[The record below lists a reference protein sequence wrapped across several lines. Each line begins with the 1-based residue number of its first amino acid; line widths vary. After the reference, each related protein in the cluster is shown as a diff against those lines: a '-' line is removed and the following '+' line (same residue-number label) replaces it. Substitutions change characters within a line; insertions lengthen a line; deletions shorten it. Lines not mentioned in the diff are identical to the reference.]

1 MAKMVT
7 EWCPFCE
14 EEVEIKAQMRVQK
27 CPNCGENIIPCCLC
41 DMDKADCANCKL
53 AKECE

>member
-1 MAKMVT
+1 MVT

-53 AKECE
+53 SKECE